1 VSGGGRYRREHDE
14 ELTVTYRLSP
24 TEEAKAALDGFAWRC
39 ALQREKR
46 VSGDRCGDM
55 WRPGGQCH
63 LTSGPGDGLSTTDKW
78 ATLNSF
84 SKSNLNVET

>member
-24 TEEAKAALDGFAWRC
+24 TEEAKATLDGCAWRC

-46 VSGDRCGDM
+46 VSGDCER
-55 WRPGGQCH
+55 RPMRRH
-63 LTSGPGDGLSTTDKW
+63 VAARWAMPLDKR
-78 ATLNSF
+78 AR
-84 SKSNLNVET
+84 